1 MTEQN
6 KTPIVELI
14 DNDELEEAFDRTF
27 SLFKELE
34 EFHKE
39 IAQFS
44 SQHQSI
50 RQKELIGTEHQPALS
65 VDNNRIRFHFRKSV
79 KNFHEKV
86 LPQYFEMEHFQEEV
100 EGVAS
105 QEDLLVKIMRLRLEP
120 MGYQIE
126 KDKTDKDTVSRVIH
140 GKSALLIPLSKNGS
154 NLHALAQVLRKSYI
168 TKEEKEK
175 LKRLIG
181 LKHRNVIKVL
191 DCEAERY
198 PFFLVREHI
207 YGRTLKDA
215 IKSVGPR
222 PASQV
227 IDWMYQLADAL
238 LYLNQKGIY
247 HFNLRP
253 SKIHIDDELHV
264 MLSPIDLTASTDNTE
279 SEEKK
284 SGDTKAENKGTTT
297 EITNF
302 WEVCKYGSPEMLK
315 DYGPGKQENHNRR
328 FVCAADQY
336 SLGVIAFYALTGEEL
351 FPGDTLHETLQA
363 RNQFEKDPAPRL
375 KRIPHFETEGAPLVE
390 IISRLLNTD
399 PAERYSSL
407 HSLIKTL
414 HNLVYAEFEGAST
427 VQKSYRRALA
437 NNRELIKE
445 FYKNLIEE
453 SDKINKIFG
462 NISADKRKM
471 NRQYAMLQM
480 AIDIIIH
487 MDEAPYQ
494 EKFDQL
500 FKRSGTVQR
509 SSNTYADR
517 SGKNIQRTEQAGT
530 DQKPTN
536 PHAGLKIN
544 DYAYFIDKFIE
555 TVKESDPEFNDTD
568 KVIIT
573 AWRDVKDEFIEKLR
587 IITKEK

>member
-1 MTEQN
+1 M
-6 KTPIVELI
+6 
-14 DNDELEEAFDRTF
+14 
-27 SLFKELE
+27 
-34 EFHKE
+34 
-39 IAQFS
+39 
-44 SQHQSI
+44 
-50 RQKELIGTEHQPALS
+50 
-65 VDNNRIRFHFRKSV
+65 
-79 KNFHEKV
+79 
-86 LPQYFEMEHFQEEV
+86 
-100 EGVAS
+100 
-105 QEDLLVKIMRLRLEP
+105 
-120 MGYQIE
+120 
-126 KDKTDKDTVSRVIH
+126 
-140 GKSALLIPLSKNGS
+140 
-154 NLHALAQVLRKSYI
+154 
-168 TKEEKEK
+168 
-175 LKRLIG
+175 
-181 LKHRNVIKVL
+181 
-191 DCEAERY
+191 
-198 PFFLVREHI
+198 
-207 YGRTLKDA
+207 GRTLKDA

-555 TVKESDPEFNDTD
+555 TVKESDPEFNDTE